1 MADDLTVTREGDMLV
16 NASVYDEPKFE
27 VMA

>member
-1 MADDLTVTREGDMLV
+1 MADELTVTREGETLV